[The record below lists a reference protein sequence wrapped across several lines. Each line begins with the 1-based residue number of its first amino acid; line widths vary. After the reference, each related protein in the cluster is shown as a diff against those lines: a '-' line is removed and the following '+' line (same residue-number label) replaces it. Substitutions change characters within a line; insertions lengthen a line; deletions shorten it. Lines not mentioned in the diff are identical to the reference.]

1 MPSHHIE
8 EKQAMNTLRNTLAG
22 LATALMVIAPL
33 AWAQQTANI
42 RGTLTAFDGKVLSV
56 KTREGQDVKI
66 ELPDNVNVNATKAF
80 SLADVKP
87 GMVLGVTTV
96 KRADGATVAIDVR
109 PIPPTARQ
117 GLSSFDL
124 QPQSTMTN
132 AALEGTVTQ
141 VPGGNELT
149 LNYQSGTVK
158 VLVPPGTPMSQSAPG
173 TRADL
178 KPGEGIFV
186 AVKPGDNGAL
196 VAVRVQVGKDGVR
209 PTQ

>member
-1 MPSHHIE
+1 
-8 EKQAMNTLRNTLAG
+8 MNALRITLAA
-22 LATALMVIAPL
+22 LAGILMAIAPL
-33 AWAQQTANI
+33 AWSQQNAYV
-42 RGTLTAFDGKVLSV
+42 RGTLTAFDGKILSI
-56 KTREGQDVKI
+56 KSRDGNDVKV
-66 ELPDNVNVNATKAF
+66 ELPDNVNVNATKVF
-80 SLADVKP
+80 TLADVKA
-87 GMVLGVTTV
+87 GMVLAVTTI

-109 PIPPTARQ
+109 PLSATVRQ
-117 GLSSFDL
+117 GLTPYDL

-132 AALEGTVTQ
+132 ATLEGTVAQ
-141 VPGGNELT
+141 VPGGNEFT

-158 VLVPPGTPMSQSAPG
+158 VLAPPGTPMSQSMPG

-178 KPGEGIFV
+178 KAGEGIFV

>member
-1 MPSHHIE
+1 
-8 EKQAMNTLRNTLAG
+8 MNALRMTFAALAAG
-22 LATALMVIAPL
+22 LMAIAPL
-33 AWAQQTANI
+33 TWAQQTANI
-42 RGTLTAFDGKVLSV
+42 RGTLTGFDGKVLSV
-56 KTREGQDVKI
+56 KTREGQDVKV
-66 ELPDNVNVNATKAF
+66 ELPDNINVNATRTF
-80 SLADVKP
+80 TLADVKP
-87 GMVLGVTTV
+87 GMVLGVTTI

-117 GLSSFDL
+117 GLSPFDL

-132 AALEGTVTQ
+132 AAMEGTVAQ

-149 LNYQSGTVK
+149 LNYQSGTIK
-158 VLVPPGTPMSQSAPG
+158 VLVPPGTPMSQSMPG
-173 TRADL
+173 SRADL

-186 AVKPGDNGAL
+186 AVKPGADGAL

>member
-1 MPSHHIE
+1 
-8 EKQAMNTLRNTLAG
+8 MNALRMTFAALAG
-22 LATALMVIAPL
+22 ALIAVAPPT
-33 AWAQQTANI
+33 WAQQTANI
-42 RGTLTAFDGKVLSV
+42 RGTLTAFDGKILSV
-56 KTREGQDVKI
+56 KTREGQDVKV
-66 ELPDNVNVNATKAF
+66 ELPDNINVNATKAF

-87 GMVLGVTTV
+87 GMVLGVTTI

-117 GLSSFDL
+117 GLSPFDL

-132 AALEGTVTQ
+132 AAMEGTVAQ

-158 VLVPPGTPMSQSAPG
+158 VLVPPGTPMSQSMPG

-186 AVKPGDNGAL
+186 AVKPGADGAL